1 MELRAQEAAAH
12 PFPST
17 RLTAASTSPRELDEL
32 KPGRRLPSSGEVCQ
46 TPDGRPHLPQPRRHN
61 TRGATSGRPGQE
73 DEEGDVGEASVE
85 EALLPVP
92 RRSRDCKELGG
103 ESLAVGAEVK
113 RQLWLAGPLV
123 VGSLMQNLIQT
134 ISVMF
139 VEHLGELPLAGASM
153 ATSFATVTGFSL
165 LVSNI
170 SLAWRFMFST
180 S

>member
-1 MELRAQEAAAH
+1 MELRTEEAAAH
-12 PFPST
+12 PFLSPRS
-17 RLTAASTSPRELDEL
+17 TAASASPRELEEL
-32 KPGRRLPSSGEVCQ
+32 KAGRRLPSSGEMRQ

-61 TRGATSGRPGQE
+61 TRGTTSGRPGQE
-73 DEEGDVGEASVE
+73 EEGDVGEASVE
-85 EALLPVP
+85 EALLPIP
-92 RRSRDCKELGG
+92 RRSQDCKELGG
-103 ESLAVGAEVK
+103 ESLAVGDEVK

-139 VEHLGELPLAGASM
+139 VGHLGELPLAGASM

-170 SLAWRFMFST
+170 SLRRS
-180 S
+180 